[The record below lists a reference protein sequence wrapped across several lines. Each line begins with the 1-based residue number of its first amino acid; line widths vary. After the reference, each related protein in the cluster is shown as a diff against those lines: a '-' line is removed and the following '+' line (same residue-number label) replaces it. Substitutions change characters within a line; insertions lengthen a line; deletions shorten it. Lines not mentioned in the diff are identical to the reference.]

1 MKTKTNRIAEAV
13 IPTRKSV
20 SFLGFNRDMKTHNLQ
35 MVRNCPVLEIKV
47 LVKRNGEV
55 QVSGNN
61 LSIQ

>member
-1 MKTKTNRIAEAV
+1 MKTKTANRIEAV

-20 SFLGFNRDMKTHNLQ
+20 SFLGFNRDMKTNNLQ

-47 LVKRNGEV
+47 LVKRSGEV
-55 QVSGNN
+55 LVSGNN